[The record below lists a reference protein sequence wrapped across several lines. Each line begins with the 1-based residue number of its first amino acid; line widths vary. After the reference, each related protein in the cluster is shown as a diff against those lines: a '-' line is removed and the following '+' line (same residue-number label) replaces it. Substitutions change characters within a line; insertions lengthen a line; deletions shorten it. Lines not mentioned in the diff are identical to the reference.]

1 MFLSNNNYKRRWFK
15 FEVEYTKVFKYLYVM
30 FFTCV
35 TFVDFIRILEEALP
49 CRCLEDQSYE
59 RVNNFRNSGR
69 SCGDIKKR
77 IYILQQG
84 IFFTCYI
91 KAVLFCPG
99 TASDSNFVAAF
110 A

>member
-1 MFLSNNNYKRRWFK
+1 M
-15 FEVEYTKVFKYLYVM
+15 FKYLYVM

-35 TFVDFIRILEEALP
+35 TFVDFIRILEEASP

-84 IFFTCYI
+84 ISFTCYI

-99 TASDSNFVAAF
+99 TANDSNFVAAF